1 MNKVYRTVWNKSL
14 GCWQVTSELTRS
26 HSRGGQS
33 STVTGHVKETKT
45 WFQTLRLSLLSLAL
59 LPISLWA
66 GVSDI
71 QLPTGGNVTVG
82 SAQVSQNNNTLNVH
96 QNSQNVGIQWDSFNI
111 GQNATVNFYQPNTSS
126 IAVNRV
132 LDSNAS
138 QIIGKLNANGQVF
151 LLNPN
156 GVIFSKTAQVNV
168 GGIVASTL
176 NVTDSDIISGKFK
189 LQNQGNAAS
198 IENYGS
204 VIANGGVVAFIA
216 PTVIN
221 EGQIQAHNGV
231 IHLTAADQ
239 VTLKLQD
246 GQLTEYKVE
255 IGTLQGLIDNRG
267 AILANNGAIYLTAKA
282 KDSLSQAVVNHSG
295 IIEANRLSQN
305 AKGEIVLLADMQ
317 QGTTNV
323 SGVLKSEGRNG
334 QAGGFIETSAAQVKI
349 ADSTHVS
356 TLSDGGKTGTWLI
369 DPTDFS
375 INAGSAV
382 QTGSGIGATT
392 LQNNLNSTSV
402 ILETQNAGS
411 EKGDIN
417 VNAAV
422 TWNKDT
428 TLTLKAH
435 NDINVNASITA
446 QNQDGKVALLYGQ
459 NGKESANYYIKNGA
473 QINLK
478 AGQNFSTQKG
488 TDVSKRIDYK
498 VVTDL
503 QALQNINSAL
513 AGNYVLG
520 TDIDATVTKDWGVGA
535 EKGFNPLGNE
545 FDYFTGRF
553 DGLGHTVSHLTIN
566 RPYSYDVGLFGH
578 IDGAVV
584 RNVGLVGGSVI
595 GDSFVGGL
603 VGQSTHQSLVENVFN
618 TGSVQGYG
626 TIGGL
631 VGGNFDGST
640 IKNAY
645 ATGNVTGAQNSTYIG
660 GLVGGNDGAVIENVY
675 ASGNVNG
682 TDIVGGLVGDNNHGG
697 TINNAYATGTVTGEQ
712 NVGGLVGNNYY
723 DAEVKNA
730 YATGAVTGNDRVG
743 GLVGEN
749 LAANIENTYALGK
762 VTGVTAIGGLLGK
775 NVQGVVTNS
784 YWDKNK
790 TGLDSSSGSANTSGL
805 TSDEMFNANK
815 FVGFDFDK
823 IWANADNQTTPYFKD
838 HIGPNQVVN
847 KQDQL
852 GGYYSVIQN
861 LNQLQ
866 NINQNLA
873 GNYLL
878 GNDIDAKNSQF
889 WGDANG
895 IGFNPLGDS
904 SHAFTGKLDG
914 LGHQISDLYIYRE
927 TTDNVGLFGY
937 IQNAN
942 LKNFGVV
949 NSNIKG
955 QNHVGAVVGNSTQN
969 SQLYSIYSTG
979 SVVGTGDAVGG
990 LVGQQQ
996 DGSKIESAYST
1007 SQVTGQNHVGGLV
1020 GTNQN
1025 AIIKN
1030 TYATGAVSGLSNVA
1044 GLVGSNQNQAT
1055 IQNAYA
1061 TGRVTGN
1068 SLVGGLV
1075 GNNNN
1080 ATVSNGHWNKETT
1093 LQNDSAG
1100 SSASFGLTNAE
1111 MKDAS
1116 KFSFLDADSKLGGK
1130 QTAWRIYDGLSVPL
1144 LRSFLTTKDLSVTD
1158 KTTTYTGKEQHF
1170 ADVWGL
1176 DSSKY
1181 TANGQTSGTDAGL
1194 YKAIYYSD
1202 NQHGYDFIGNEGT
1215 LTINKAK
1222 VTVTGNSDST
1232 IYNGKTQSVNNP
1244 HYTVDGLVNGE
1255 AESLLGN
1262 IAITGASGK
1271 DAGTYTNKVT
1281 GENSSTKNYD
1291 IAYVDGK
1298 FVINKKKATVYALDE
1313 TREYN
1318 GFNQQINSFRA
1329 DGLVDGE
1336 TESVLAVN
1344 AVATRK
1350 DAGNYVHAVAYS
1362 NAAKGDKNY
1371 DLNFVNGTYTITKA
1385 TATIKGNSLAT
1396 TYNGQIQNVAGFTIS
1411 GLKGNDVNNQAN
1423 IFSSVNASGASDR
1436 NAGSYTN
1443 TVAGAASTTNYNIV
1457 YENGSLNIAKKQIT
1471 GVLTAQDKVYDGTTN
1486 AIVNG
1491 SLNASDVIA
1500 GDQVSVGTTGQF
1512 VDKNAGQNKVVTA
1525 SSSLVGLDA
1534 GNYELSTSGQVTA
1547 NISKKQITGS
1557 ITAQDKVYDGTTN
1570 AIVNGSLN
1578 GLITGDQVNLNAQ
1591 GQFADKNAGSNKNVN
1606 VSGNLSGTD
1615 AGNYDLAANTSTQA
1629 NISKKQIT
1637 GSITAQDKV
1646 YDGTTSA
1653 IVNGSLNGLITGDQ
1667 VNLNAQ
1673 GQFAD
1678 KNAGS
1683 NKNVNVSGNLSGT
1696 DAGNYSLQ
1704 VNSQTQANI
1713 SKKQITGSITAQDKV
1728 YDGTT
1733 SAIVNGSLNAS
1744 DVIAGDQV
1752 SVATTGQFV
1761 DKNAGQNKVVTAS
1774 SSLVGLDAGN
1784 YSLQVNSQSQANI
1797 SKKQITGVLTAQ
1809 DKVYDGTTGAIVNG
1823 SLNGLI
1829 TGDQVN
1835 LNAQGQFADKNAG
1848 SNKNVNVSGS
1858 LSGTDA
1864 GNYSLQANSQTQ
1876 ASISKKQI
1884 TGVLTA
1890 QDKVYDGTTNAIVN
1904 GSLNGLITGDQVN
1917 LNAQGQ
1923 FADKNAGSNKNVNVS
1938 GNLTGTDAGNYSLQA
1953 NSQTQANISKKQI
1966 TGSITAQDKV
1976 YDGTT
1981 SAIVNGSLNGLI
1993 TGDQVNLN
2001 AQGQF
2006 VDKNAGQNKVVT
2018 ASSSL
2023 VGLDASNYELTT
2035 NGQVKANISKKQI
2048 TASITAQDKVYDGTT
2063 SAIVNGSLNG
2073 LITGDQVNLN
2083 AQGQFA
2089 DKNAGSNKNVNVSG
2103 NLTGTDAGNYSL
2115 QANSQTQASISKKQI
2130 TGVLTAQDKVY
2141 DGTTSAIVNGS
2152 LNASDVIA
2160 GDQVSV
2166 GATGQFVDKNAGQNK
2181 VVTASSSLVGLDA
2194 GNYELTTNGQ
2204 VTANISKKQI
2214 TGSITA
2220 QDKVYD
2226 GTTSA
2231 IVNGS
2236 LNGLITGDQ
2245 VNLNAQGQFA
2255 DKNASA
2261 NKTVNV
2267 SGNLTGTDAANY
2279 DLAANSQ
2286 IQANI
2291 SKKQITGSITAQ
2303 DKVYDGTT
2311 NAIVN
2316 GSLNGLITGDQVNLN
2331 AQGQFADKN
2340 AGSNKNVNV
2349 SGNLSGTDA
2358 GNYDLAANTSTQAN
2372 ISKKQITGS
2381 ITAQDKVYDGTTS
2394 AIVNGSLNGL
2404 ITGDQV
2410 NLNAQG
2416 QFADKNAGSNKNV
2429 NVSGNLS
2436 GTDAGNYSLQANS
2449 QTQASISKK
2458 QITGVLTVQD
2468 KVYDGTTS
2476 AIVNGS
2482 LNASDVIAG
2491 DQVSV
2496 GTTGQF
2502 VDKNAGQNK
2511 VVTASSSLVGL
2522 DAGNYEL
2529 TTNGQVTANIS
2540 KKQITGVLTAQ
2551 DKVYDGT
2558 TNAIVNGSLN
2568 GLITGDEV
2576 NLNAQGQFADK
2587 NAGSNKN
2594 VNVSGSLSGT
2604 DAGNYSLQAN
2614 SQTQASISKKQITG
2628 VLTAQDKVYD
2638 GTTNAIVSGSLNG
2651 LITGDQVNLNA
2662 QGQFADKNAG
2672 SNKNVNVSG
2681 NLSGTDAGNY
2691 SLQANSQTQASISKK
2706 QITGVLTV
2714 QDKVYDGTTS
2724 AIVNGSLNASDVIAG
2739 DQVSVGTTGQFVD
2752 KNAGQNKVVTASSSL
2767 VGLDAGNYE
2776 LTTNGQVTANISKK
2790 QITGVLTAQDKVYD
2804 GTTNAIVNGSL
2815 NGLITGDEVNLNA
2828 QGQFADKNAGSNK
2841 NVNVSGS
2848 LSGTDAGNY
2857 DLAANTSAQANIS
2870 KKQITGSITAQDKVY
2885 DGTTS
2890 AIVNGSLNGLITG
2903 DQVNLNAQGQFADKN
2918 AGSNKTVNVSGNLS
2932 GTDAANYSL
2941 QANSQTQANI
2951 SKKQITGSITA
2962 QDKVYDGT
2970 TSAIV
2975 NGSLNGLIT
2984 GDQVNLNAQGQFADK
2999 NAGSNKNVN
3008 VSGNLSGT
3016 DAGNYDLAANTSTQA
3031 NISKKQITG
3040 SITAQDKVYD
3050 GTTSAIVN
3058 GSLNGL
3064 ITGDQVNLN
3073 AQGQFADKNAG
3084 SNKNVNVSGNLSGT
3098 DAVNYSLQANS
3109 QTQASISK
3117 KQITGVLTAQ
3127 DKVYD
3132 GTTSAIVN
3140 GSLNGLITGDQVN
3153 LNAQGQFADKNAGS
3167 NKNVNVSG

>member
-1 MNKVYRTVWNKSL
+1 MNKVYKTVWNKSL

-66 GVSDI
+66 GVSDV
-71 QLPTGGNVTVG
+71 QLPTGGSVTVG

-96 QNSQNVGIQWDSFNI
+96 QNSQNVGIQWDTFNI

-138 QIIGKLNANGQVF
+138 QIMGKLNANGQVF

-176 NVTDSDIISGKFK
+176 NVTDSDIISGNFTLK
-189 LQNQGNAAS
+189 NQSNAAS
-198 IENYGS
+198 VENYGS

-282 KDSLSQAVVNHSG
+282 KDSLSKAVVNHSG

-323 SGVLKSEGRNG
+323 SGILKSEGRNG

-349 ADSTHVS
+349 ADGTQVS

-375 INAGSAV
+375 INAGSVA

-446 QNQDGKVALLYGQ
+446 QNQDGKVVLLYGQ
-459 NGKESANYYIKNGA
+459 NDTESANYYIKNGA
-473 QINLK
+473 KINLK

-488 TDVSKRIDYK
+488 TDVSKRIDYN

-503 QALQNINSAL
+503 QALQNINNAL

-520 TDIDATVTKDWGVGA
+520 TDIDATVTKDWGVGD

-603 VGQSTHQSLVENVFN
+603 VGQSGHQSLVENVFN

-626 TIGGL
+626 TVGGL
-631 VGGNFDGST
+631 VGGNFDGSS

-697 TINNAYATGTVTGEQ
+697 TINNAYATGAVTGEQ

-723 DAEVKNA
+723 DAEIKNA
-730 YATGAVTGNDRVG
+730 YATGAVTGTDRVG

-749 LAANIENTYALGK
+749 LAAKIENTYALGK
-762 VTGVTAIGGLLGK
+762 VTGVTAVGGLLGK
-775 NVQGVVTNS
+775 NVQGVVSNS

-815 FVGFDFDK
+815 FIGFDFDK

-889 WGDANG
+889 WGDATG

-955 QNHVGAVVGNSTQN
+955 QNHVGAVVGSSTQN

-1025 AIIKN
+1025 AIIKD

-1055 IQNAYA
+1055 VQNAYA

-1068 SLVGGLV
+1068 SLIGGLV
-1075 GNNNN
+1075 GNNSN
-1080 ATVSNGHWNKETT
+1080 ASVSNGHWNKETT

-1100 SSASFGLTNAE
+1100 SSASSGLTNAE

-1116 KFSFLDADSKLGGK
+1116 KFTFLDADSKLGGK

-1222 VTVTGNSDST
+1222 VTITGNSDT
-1232 IYNGKTQSVNNP
+1232 TTYNGKTQSINNP

-1255 AESLLGN
+1255 TESLLGN

-1271 DAGTYTNKVT
+1271 DAGNYTNKVT

-1291 IAYVDGK
+1291 ITYVDGK

-1371 DLNFVNGTYTITKA
+1371 DLTFVNGTYTITKA

-1396 TYNGQIQNVAGFTIS
+1396 TYNGQVQNVAGFTIA
-1411 GLKGNDVNNQAN
+1411 GLKGNDANNQAN
-1423 IFSSVNASGASDR
+1423 IFSSVTASGASDR

-1471 GVLTAQDKVYDGTTN
+1471 GVL
-1486 AIVNG
+1486 
-1491 SLNASDVIA
+1491 
-1500 GDQVSVGTTGQF
+1500 
-1512 VDKNAGQNKVVTA
+1512 
-1525 SSSLVGLDA
+1525 
-1534 GNYELSTSGQVTA
+1534 
-1547 NISKKQITGS
+1547 
-1557 ITAQDKVYDGTTN
+1557 
-1570 AIVNGSLN
+1570 
-1578 GLITGDQVNLNAQ
+1578 
-1591 GQFADKNAGSNKNVN
+1591 
-1606 VSGNLSGTD
+1606 
-1615 AGNYDLAANTSTQA
+1615 
-1629 NISKKQIT
+1629 
-1637 GSITAQDKV
+1637 
-1646 YDGTTSA
+1646 
-1653 IVNGSLNGLITGDQ
+1653 
-1667 VNLNAQ
+1667 
-1673 GQFAD
+1673 
-1678 KNAGS
+1678 
-1683 NKNVNVSGNLSGT
+1683 
-1696 DAGNYSLQ
+1696 
-1704 VNSQTQANI
+1704 
-1713 SKKQITGSITAQDKV
+1713 
-1728 YDGTT
+1728 
-1733 SAIVNGSLNAS
+1733 
-1744 DVIAGDQV
+1744 
-1752 SVATTGQFV
+1752 
-1761 DKNAGQNKVVTAS
+1761 
-1774 SSLVGLDAGN
+1774 
-1784 YSLQVNSQSQANI
+1784 
-1797 SKKQITGVLTAQ
+1797 
-1809 DKVYDGTTGAIVNG
+1809 
-1823 SLNGLI
+1823 
-1829 TGDQVN
+1829 
-1835 LNAQGQFADKNAG
+1835 
-1848 SNKNVNVSGS
+1848 
-1858 LSGTDA
+1858 
-1864 GNYSLQANSQTQ
+1864 
-1876 ASISKKQI
+1876 
-1884 TGVLTA
+1884 
-1890 QDKVYDGTTNAIVN
+1890 
-1904 GSLNGLITGDQVN
+1904 
-1917 LNAQGQ
+1917 
-1923 FADKNAGSNKNVNVS
+1923 
-1938 GNLTGTDAGNYSLQA
+1938 
-1953 NSQTQANISKKQI
+1953 
-1966 TGSITAQDKV
+1966 
-1976 YDGTT
+1976 
-1981 SAIVNGSLNGLI
+1981 
-1993 TGDQVNLN
+1993 
-2001 AQGQF
+2001 
-2006 VDKNAGQNKVVT
+2006 
-2018 ASSSL
+2018 
-2023 VGLDASNYELTT
+2023 
-2035 NGQVKANISKKQI
+2035 
-2048 TASITAQDKVYDGTT
+2048 TAQDKVYDGTT

-2103 NLTGTDAGNYSL
+2103 NLTGTDAGNYELS
-2115 QANSQTQASISKKQI
+2115 
-2130 TGVLTAQDKVY
+2130 
-2141 DGTTSAIVNGS
+2141 TS
-2152 LNASDVIA
+2152 
-2160 GDQVSV
+2160 
-2166 GATGQFVDKNAGQNK
+2166 
-2181 VVTASSSLVGLDA
+2181 
-2194 GNYELTTNGQ
+2194 GQ
-2204 VTANISKKQI
+2204 VT
-2214 TGSITA
+2214 
-2220 QDKVYD
+2220 
-2226 GTTSA
+2226 
-2231 IVNGS
+2231 
-2236 LNGLITGDQ
+2236 
-2245 VNLNAQGQFA
+2245 
-2255 DKNASA
+2255 
-2261 NKTVNV
+2261 
-2267 SGNLTGTDAANY
+2267 
-2279 DLAANSQ
+2279 
-2286 IQANI
+2286 ANI

-2316 GSLNGLITGDQVNLN
+2316 GSLN
-2331 AQGQFADKN
+2331 
-2340 AGSNKNVNV
+2340 
-2349 SGNLSGTDA
+2349 
-2358 GNYDLAANTSTQAN
+2358 
-2372 ISKKQITGS
+2372 
-2381 ITAQDKVYDGTTS
+2381 
-2394 AIVNGSLNGL
+2394 
-2404 ITGDQV
+2404 
-2410 NLNAQG
+2410 
-2416 QFADKNAGSNKNV
+2416 
-2429 NVSGNLS
+2429 
-2436 GTDAGNYSLQANS
+2436 
-2449 QTQASISKK
+2449 
-2458 QITGVLTVQD
+2458 
-2468 KVYDGTTS
+2468 
-2476 AIVNGS
+2476 
-2482 LNASDVIAG
+2482 
-2491 DQVSV
+2491 
-2496 GTTGQF
+2496 
-2502 VDKNAGQNK
+2502 
-2511 VVTASSSLVGL
+2511 
-2522 DAGNYEL
+2522 
-2529 TTNGQVTANIS
+2529 
-2540 KKQITGVLTAQ
+2540 
-2551 DKVYDGT
+2551 
-2558 TNAIVNGSLN
+2558 
-2568 GLITGDEV
+2568 
-2576 NLNAQGQFADK
+2576 
-2587 NAGSNKN
+2587 
-2594 VNVSGSLSGT
+2594 
-2604 DAGNYSLQAN
+2604 
-2614 SQTQASISKKQITG
+2614 
-2628 VLTAQDKVYD
+2628 
-2638 GTTNAIVSGSLNG
+2638 
-2651 LITGDQVNLNA
+2651 
-2662 QGQFADKNAG
+2662 
-2672 SNKNVNVSG
+2672 
-2681 NLSGTDAGNY
+2681 
-2691 SLQANSQTQASISKK
+2691 
-2706 QITGVLTV
+2706 
-2714 QDKVYDGTTS
+2714 
-2724 AIVNGSLNASDVIAG
+2724 
-2739 DQVSVGTTGQFVD
+2739 
-2752 KNAGQNKVVTASSSL
+2752 
-2767 VGLDAGNYE
+2767 
-2776 LTTNGQVTANISKK
+2776 
-2790 QITGVLTAQDKVYD
+2790 
-2804 GTTNAIVNGSL
+2804 
-2815 NGLITGDEVNLNA
+2815 
-2828 QGQFADKNAGSNK
+2828 
-2841 NVNVSGS
+2841 
-2848 LSGTDAGNY
+2848 
-2857 DLAANTSAQANIS
+2857 
-2870 KKQITGSITAQDKVY
+2870 
-2885 DGTTS
+2885 
-2890 AIVNGSLNGLITG
+2890 
-2903 DQVNLNAQGQFADKN
+2903 
-2918 AGSNKTVNVSGNLS
+2918 
-2932 GTDAANYSL
+2932 
-2941 QANSQTQANI
+2941 
-2951 SKKQITGSITA
+2951 
-2962 QDKVYDGT
+2962 
-2970 TSAIV
+2970 
-2975 NGSLNGLIT
+2975 
-2984 GDQVNLNAQGQFADK
+2984 
-2999 NAGSNKNVN
+2999 
-3008 VSGNLSGT
+3008 
-3016 DAGNYDLAANTSTQA
+3016 
-3031 NISKKQITG
+3031 
-3040 SITAQDKVYD
+3040 
-3050 GTTSAIVN
+3050 
-3058 GSLNGL
+3058 
-3064 ITGDQVNLN
+3064 
-3073 AQGQFADKNAG
+3073 
-3084 SNKNVNVSGNLSGT
+3084 
-3098 DAVNYSLQANS
+3098 
-3109 QTQASISK
+3109 
-3117 KQITGVLTAQ
+3117 
-3127 DKVYD
+3127 
-3132 GTTSAIVN
+3132 
-3140 GSLNGLITGDQVN
+3140 
-3153 LNAQGQFADKNAGS
+3153 
-3167 NKNVNVSG
+3167 

>member
-1 MNKVYRTVWNKSL
+1 MNKVYKTVWNKSL

-66 GVSDI
+66 GVSDV
-71 QLPTGGNVTVG
+71 QLPTGGSVTVG

-96 QNSQNVGIQWDSFNI
+96 QNSQNVGIQWDTFNI

-138 QIIGKLNANGQVF
+138 QIMGKLNANGQVF

-176 NVTDSDIISGKFK
+176 NVTDSDIISGNFTLK
-189 LQNQGNAAS
+189 NQSNAAS
-198 IENYGS
+198 VENYGS

-282 KDSLSQAVVNHSG
+282 KDSLSKAVVNHSG

-323 SGVLKSEGRNG
+323 SGILKSEGRNG

-349 ADSTHVS
+349 ADGTQVS

-375 INAGSAV
+375 INAGSAA

-446 QNQDGKVALLYGQ
+446 QNQDGKVVLLYGQ
-459 NGKESANYYIKNGA
+459 NDTESANYYIKNGA
-473 QINLK
+473 KINLK

-488 TDVSKRIDYK
+488 TDVSKRIDYN

-503 QALQNINSAL
+503 QALQNINNAL

-520 TDIDATVTKDWGVGA
+520 TDIDATVTKDWGVGD

-603 VGQSTHQSLVENVFN
+603 VGQSGHQSLVENVFN

-626 TIGGL
+626 TVGGL
-631 VGGNFDGST
+631 VGGNFDGSS

-697 TINNAYATGTVTGEQ
+697 TINNAYATGAVTGEQ

-723 DAEVKNA
+723 DAEIKNA
-730 YATGAVTGNDRVG
+730 YATGAVTGTDRVG

-749 LAANIENTYALGK
+749 LAAKIENTYALGK

-775 NVQGVVTNS
+775 NVQGVVSNS

-815 FVGFDFDK
+815 FIGFDFDK

-955 QNHVGAVVGNSTQN
+955 QNHVGAVVGSSTQN

-1025 AIIKN
+1025 AIIKD

-1055 IQNAYA
+1055 VQNAYA

-1068 SLVGGLV
+1068 SLIGGLV
-1075 GNNNN
+1075 GNNSN
-1080 ATVSNGHWNKETT
+1080 ASVSNGHWNKETT

-1100 SSASFGLTNAE
+1100 SSASSGLTNAE

-1116 KFSFLDADSKLGGK
+1116 KFTFLDADSKLGGK

-1222 VTVTGNSDST
+1222 VTITGNSDT
-1232 IYNGKTQSVNNP
+1232 TTYNGKTQSINNP

-1255 AESLLGN
+1255 TESLLGN

-1271 DAGTYTNKVT
+1271 DAGNYTNKVT

-1291 IAYVDGK
+1291 ITYVDGK

-1371 DLNFVNGTYTITKA
+1371 DLTFVNGTYTITKA

-1396 TYNGQIQNVAGFTIS
+1396 TYNGQVQNVAGFTIA

-1423 IFSSVNASGASDR
+1423 IFSGVTASGASDR

-1457 YENGSLNIAKKQIT
+1457 YENGSLNIAKKQ
-1471 GVLTAQDKVYDGTTN
+1471 
-1486 AIVNG
+1486 
-1491 SLNASDVIA
+1491 
-1500 GDQVSVGTTGQF
+1500 
-1512 VDKNAGQNKVVTA
+1512 
-1525 SSSLVGLDA
+1525 
-1534 GNYELSTSGQVTA
+1534 
-1547 NISKKQITGS
+1547 
-1557 ITAQDKVYDGTTN
+1557 
-1570 AIVNGSLN
+1570 
-1578 GLITGDQVNLNAQ
+1578 
-1591 GQFADKNAGSNKNVN
+1591 
-1606 VSGNLSGTD
+1606 
-1615 AGNYDLAANTSTQA
+1615 
-1629 NISKKQIT
+1629 
-1637 GSITAQDKV
+1637 
-1646 YDGTTSA
+1646 
-1653 IVNGSLNGLITGDQ
+1653 
-1667 VNLNAQ
+1667 
-1673 GQFAD
+1673 
-1678 KNAGS
+1678 
-1683 NKNVNVSGNLSGT
+1683 
-1696 DAGNYSLQ
+1696 
-1704 VNSQTQANI
+1704 
-1713 SKKQITGSITAQDKV
+1713 
-1728 YDGTT
+1728 
-1733 SAIVNGSLNAS
+1733 
-1744 DVIAGDQV
+1744 
-1752 SVATTGQFV
+1752 
-1761 DKNAGQNKVVTAS
+1761 
-1774 SSLVGLDAGN
+1774 
-1784 YSLQVNSQSQANI
+1784 
-1797 SKKQITGVLTAQ
+1797 
-1809 DKVYDGTTGAIVNG
+1809 
-1823 SLNGLI
+1823 
-1829 TGDQVN
+1829 
-1835 LNAQGQFADKNAG
+1835 
-1848 SNKNVNVSGS
+1848 
-1858 LSGTDA
+1858 
-1864 GNYSLQANSQTQ
+1864 
-1876 ASISKKQI
+1876 
-1884 TGVLTA
+1884 
-1890 QDKVYDGTTNAIVN
+1890 
-1904 GSLNGLITGDQVN
+1904 
-1917 LNAQGQ
+1917 
-1923 FADKNAGSNKNVNVS
+1923 
-1938 GNLTGTDAGNYSLQA
+1938 
-1953 NSQTQANISKKQI
+1953 
-1966 TGSITAQDKV
+1966 
-1976 YDGTT
+1976 
-1981 SAIVNGSLNGLI
+1981 
-1993 TGDQVNLN
+1993 
-2001 AQGQF
+2001 
-2006 VDKNAGQNKVVT
+2006 
-2018 ASSSL
+2018 
-2023 VGLDASNYELTT
+2023 
-2035 NGQVKANISKKQI
+2035 
-2048 TASITAQDKVYDGTT
+2048 
-2063 SAIVNGSLNG
+2063 
-2073 LITGDQVNLN
+2073 
-2083 AQGQFA
+2083 
-2089 DKNAGSNKNVNVSG
+2089 
-2103 NLTGTDAGNYSL
+2103 
-2115 QANSQTQASISKKQI
+2115 
-2130 TGVLTAQDKVY
+2130 
-2141 DGTTSAIVNGS
+2141 
-2152 LNASDVIA
+2152 
-2160 GDQVSV
+2160 
-2166 GATGQFVDKNAGQNK
+2166 
-2181 VVTASSSLVGLDA
+2181 
-2194 GNYELTTNGQ
+2194 
-2204 VTANISKKQI
+2204 
-2214 TGSITA
+2214 
-2220 QDKVYD
+2220 
-2226 GTTSA
+2226 
-2231 IVNGS
+2231 
-2236 LNGLITGDQ
+2236 
-2245 VNLNAQGQFA
+2245 
-2255 DKNASA
+2255 
-2261 NKTVNV
+2261 
-2267 SGNLTGTDAANY
+2267 
-2279 DLAANSQ
+2279 
-2286 IQANI
+2286 
-2291 SKKQITGSITAQ
+2291 
-2303 DKVYDGTT
+2303 
-2311 NAIVN
+2311 
-2316 GSLNGLITGDQVNLN
+2316 
-2331 AQGQFADKN
+2331 
-2340 AGSNKNVNV
+2340 
-2349 SGNLSGTDA
+2349 
-2358 GNYDLAANTSTQAN
+2358 
-2372 ISKKQITGS
+2372 
-2381 ITAQDKVYDGTTS
+2381 
-2394 AIVNGSLNGL
+2394 
-2404 ITGDQV
+2404 
-2410 NLNAQG
+2410 
-2416 QFADKNAGSNKNV
+2416 
-2429 NVSGNLS
+2429 
-2436 GTDAGNYSLQANS
+2436 
-2449 QTQASISKK
+2449 
-2458 QITGVLTVQD
+2458 
-2468 KVYDGTTS
+2468 
-2476 AIVNGS
+2476 
-2482 LNASDVIAG
+2482 
-2491 DQVSV
+2491 
-2496 GTTGQF
+2496 
-2502 VDKNAGQNK
+2502 
-2511 VVTASSSLVGL
+2511 
-2522 DAGNYEL
+2522 
-2529 TTNGQVTANIS
+2529 
-2540 KKQITGVLTAQ
+2540 
-2551 DKVYDGT
+2551 
-2558 TNAIVNGSLN
+2558 
-2568 GLITGDEV
+2568 
-2576 NLNAQGQFADK
+2576 
-2587 NAGSNKN
+2587 
-2594 VNVSGSLSGT
+2594 
-2604 DAGNYSLQAN
+2604 
-2614 SQTQASISKKQITG
+2614 
-2628 VLTAQDKVYD
+2628 
-2638 GTTNAIVSGSLNG
+2638 
-2651 LITGDQVNLNA
+2651 
-2662 QGQFADKNAG
+2662 
-2672 SNKNVNVSG
+2672 
-2681 NLSGTDAGNY
+2681 
-2691 SLQANSQTQASISKK
+2691 
-2706 QITGVLTV
+2706 
-2714 QDKVYDGTTS
+2714 
-2724 AIVNGSLNASDVIAG
+2724 
-2739 DQVSVGTTGQFVD
+2739 
-2752 KNAGQNKVVTASSSL
+2752 
-2767 VGLDAGNYE
+2767 
-2776 LTTNGQVTANISKK
+2776 
-2790 QITGVLTAQDKVYD
+2790 
-2804 GTTNAIVNGSL
+2804 
-2815 NGLITGDEVNLNA
+2815 
-2828 QGQFADKNAGSNK
+2828 
-2841 NVNVSGS
+2841 
-2848 LSGTDAGNY
+2848 
-2857 DLAANTSAQANIS
+2857 
-2870 KKQITGSITAQDKVY
+2870 
-2885 DGTTS
+2885 
-2890 AIVNGSLNGLITG
+2890 
-2903 DQVNLNAQGQFADKN
+2903 
-2918 AGSNKTVNVSGNLS
+2918 
-2932 GTDAANYSL
+2932 
-2941 QANSQTQANI
+2941 
-2951 SKKQITGSITA
+2951 
-2962 QDKVYDGT
+2962 
-2970 TSAIV
+2970 
-2975 NGSLNGLIT
+2975 
-2984 GDQVNLNAQGQFADK
+2984 
-2999 NAGSNKNVN
+2999 
-3008 VSGNLSGT
+3008 
-3016 DAGNYDLAANTSTQA
+3016 
-3031 NISKKQITG
+3031 
-3040 SITAQDKVYD
+3040 
-3050 GTTSAIVN
+3050 
-3058 GSLNGL
+3058 
-3064 ITGDQVNLN
+3064 
-3073 AQGQFADKNAG
+3073 
-3084 SNKNVNVSGNLSGT
+3084 
-3098 DAVNYSLQANS
+3098 
-3109 QTQASISK
+3109 
-3117 KQITGVLTAQ
+3117 
-3127 DKVYD
+3127 
-3132 GTTSAIVN
+3132 
-3140 GSLNGLITGDQVN
+3140 
-3153 LNAQGQFADKNAGS
+3153 
-3167 NKNVNVSG
+3167 

>member
-45 WFQTLRLSLLSLAL
+45 WFRTLRLSLLSLAL

-66 GVSDI
+66 GVSDV

-82 SAQVSQNNNTLNVH
+82 SAQVTQNNNTLNVH

-138 QIIGKLNANGQVF
+138 QIMGKLNANGQVF

-204 VIANGGVVAFIA
+204 VIANGGVIAFIA

-239 VTLKLQD
+239 ITLKLQD

-282 KDSLSQAVVNHSG
+282 KDSLSKAVVNHSG

-317 QGTTNV
+317 QGTTNI
-323 SGVLKSEGRNG
+323 SGVLKSEGHNG

-375 INAGSAV
+375 INAGSAA

-435 NDINVNASITA
+435 HDINVNASITA
-446 QNQDGKVALLYGQ
+446 QNQDGKVVLLYGQ

-488 TDVSKRIDYK
+488 TDVSKRIDFK

-545 FDYFTGRF
+545 FEYFTGRF

-584 RNVGLVGGSVI
+584 HNVGLVGGSVI

-626 TIGGL
+626 TVGGL

-712 NVGGLVGNNYY
+712 NVGGLVGNNSY

-749 LAANIENTYALGK
+749 LAAKIENTYALGK
-762 VTGVTAIGGLLGK
+762 VTGVTAVGGLLGK

-889 WGDANG
+889 WGDGNG

-904 SHAFTGKLDG
+904 SHAFIGKLDG

-1025 AIIKN
+1025 AIIKD

-1044 GLVGSNQNQAT
+1044 GLVGSNRNQAM

-1116 KFSFLDADSKLGGK
+1116 KFTFLDADSKLGGK

-1194 YKAIYYSD
+1194 YKAVYYSD

-1244 HYTVDGLVNGE
+1244 HYRVDGLVNGE

-1350 DAGNYVHAVAYS
+1350 DAGNYVHAVGYT

-1371 DLNFVNGTYTITKA
+1371 DLTFVNGTYIITKA

-1396 TYNGQIQNVAGFTIS
+1396 TYNGQVQNVAGFTIA
-1411 GLKGNDVNNQAN
+1411 GLKGNDANNQAN
-1423 IFSSVNASGASDR
+1423 IFSGVTASGASDR

-1471 GVLTAQDKVYDGTTN
+1471 GVLTAQDKVYDGTTSAIVN
-1486 AIVNG
+1486 GSLNGLITGDQVNLNAQGQFADKNAASNKTVNLSSNLSGTDAANYSLQANSQTQASISKKQITGVLTAQDKVYDGTTSAIVNGSLNGLITGDQVNLNAQGQFADKNAGLNKNVNVLGNLSGTDAANYSLQANSQTQASISKKQITGVLTAQDKVYDGTTSAIVNGSLNGLITGDQVNLNAQGQFADKNAGSNKNVNVSGNLSGTDAANYSLQANSQTQASISKKQITGSITAQDKVYDGTTSAIVNGSLNGLITGDQVNLNAQGQFADKNAASNKNVNVSGNLSGTDAANYSLQANSQTQANISKKQITGVLTAQDKVYDGTTSAIVNG
-1491 SLNASDVIA
+1491 SLNASDVIT

-1512 VDKNAGQNKVVTA
+1512 VDKNAGQNKAVTA

-1547 NISKKQITGS
+1547 NISKKQITGVL
-1557 ITAQDKVYDGTTN
+1557 TAQDKVYDGTTSAIVN
-1570 AIVNGSLN
+1570 GSLNAGGVISGDQVSVGTTGQFVDKNAGQNKAVTASSSLVGLDAGNYELSTSGQVTANISKKQITGVLTAQDKVYDGTTSAIVNGSLN

-1591 GQFADKNAGSNKNVN
+1591 GQFADKNAGSNKNVNVSGNLTGTDAGNYDLAANTSTQANISKKQITGSITAQDKVYDGTTSAIVNGSLNGLITGDQVNLNAQGQFADKNAASNKNVN

-1683 NKNVNVSGNLSGT
+1683 NKNVNVSGNL
-1696 DAGNYSLQ
+1696 
-1704 VNSQTQANI
+1704 
-1713 SKKQITGSITAQDKV
+1713 
-1728 YDGTT
+1728 
-1733 SAIVNGSLNAS
+1733 
-1744 DVIAGDQV
+1744 
-1752 SVATTGQFV
+1752 
-1761 DKNAGQNKVVTAS
+1761 
-1774 SSLVGLDAGN
+1774 
-1784 YSLQVNSQSQANI
+1784 
-1797 SKKQITGVLTAQ
+1797 
-1809 DKVYDGTTGAIVNG
+1809 
-1823 SLNGLI
+1823 
-1829 TGDQVN
+1829 
-1835 LNAQGQFADKNAG
+1835 
-1848 SNKNVNVSGS
+1848 
-1858 LSGTDA
+1858 
-1864 GNYSLQANSQTQ
+1864 
-1876 ASISKKQI
+1876 
-1884 TGVLTA
+1884 
-1890 QDKVYDGTTNAIVN
+1890 
-1904 GSLNGLITGDQVN
+1904 
-1917 LNAQGQ
+1917 
-1923 FADKNAGSNKNVNVS
+1923 
-1938 GNLTGTDAGNYSLQA
+1938 TGTDAGNY
-1953 NSQTQANISKKQI
+1953 
-1966 TGSITAQDKV
+1966 
-1976 YDGTT
+1976 
-1981 SAIVNGSLNGLI
+1981 
-1993 TGDQVNLN
+1993 
-2001 AQGQF
+2001 
-2006 VDKNAGQNKVVT
+2006 
-2018 ASSSL
+2018 
-2023 VGLDASNYELTT
+2023 E
-2035 NGQVKANISKKQI
+2035 
-2048 TASITAQDKVYDGTT
+2048 
-2063 SAIVNGSLNG
+2063 
-2073 LITGDQVNLN
+2073 
-2083 AQGQFA
+2083 
-2089 DKNAGSNKNVNVSG
+2089 
-2103 NLTGTDAGNYSL
+2103 
-2115 QANSQTQASISKKQI
+2115 
-2130 TGVLTAQDKVY
+2130 
-2141 DGTTSAIVNGS
+2141 
-2152 LNASDVIA
+2152 
-2160 GDQVSV
+2160 
-2166 GATGQFVDKNAGQNK
+2166 
-2181 VVTASSSLVGLDA
+2181 
-2194 GNYELTTNGQ
+2194 
-2204 VTANISKKQI
+2204 
-2214 TGSITA
+2214 
-2220 QDKVYD
+2220 
-2226 GTTSA
+2226 
-2231 IVNGS
+2231 
-2236 LNGLITGDQ
+2236 
-2245 VNLNAQGQFA
+2245 
-2255 DKNASA
+2255 
-2261 NKTVNV
+2261 
-2267 SGNLTGTDAANY
+2267 
-2279 DLAANSQ
+2279 
-2286 IQANI
+2286 
-2291 SKKQITGSITAQ
+2291 
-2303 DKVYDGTT
+2303 
-2311 NAIVN
+2311 
-2316 GSLNGLITGDQVNLN
+2316 
-2331 AQGQFADKN
+2331 
-2340 AGSNKNVNV
+2340 
-2349 SGNLSGTDA
+2349 
-2358 GNYDLAANTSTQAN
+2358 LAANTSTQAN

-2449 QTQASISKK
+2449 QTQANIAKAKAQVIGNSLTTTYNG
-2458 QITGVLTVQD
+2458 QQQHVTGFTAQGLVNGESTEVLTNVTAT
-2468 KVYDGTTS
+2468 GASATS
-2476 AIVNGS
+2476 TGNYQ
-2482 LNASDVIAG
+2482 N
-2491 DQVSV
+2491 QVS
-2496 GTTGQF
+2496 GH
-2502 VDKNAGQNK
+2502 
-2511 VVTASSSLVGL
+2511 
-2522 DAGNYEL
+2522 
-2529 TTNGQVTANIS
+2529 
-2540 KKQITGVLTAQ
+2540 
-2551 DKVYDGT
+2551 
-2558 TNAIVNGSLN
+2558 
-2568 GLITGDEV
+2568 
-2576 NLNAQGQFADK
+2576 
-2587 NAGSNKN
+2587 
-2594 VNVSGSLSGT
+2594 
-2604 DAGNYSLQAN
+2604 
-2614 SQTQASISKKQITG
+2614 
-2628 VLTAQDKVYD
+2628 
-2638 GTTNAIVSGSLNG
+2638 
-2651 LITGDQVNLNA
+2651 DQ
-2662 QGQFADKNAG
+2662 
-2672 SNKNVNVSG
+2672 
-2681 NLSGTDAGNY
+2681 
-2691 SLQANSQTQASISKK
+2691 
-2706 QITGVLTV
+2706 
-2714 QDKVYDGTTS
+2714 
-2724 AIVNGSLNASDVIAG
+2724 
-2739 DQVSVGTTGQFVD
+2739 
-2752 KNAGQNKVVTASSSL
+2752 
-2767 VGLDAGNYE
+2767 
-2776 LTTNGQVTANISKK
+2776 
-2790 QITGVLTAQDKVYD
+2790 
-2804 GTTNAIVNGSL
+2804 
-2815 NGLITGDEVNLNA
+2815 
-2828 QGQFADKNAGSNK
+2828 
-2841 NVNVSGS
+2841 
-2848 LSGTDAGNY
+2848 NY
-2857 DLAANTSAQANIS
+2857 DLTFTAGMLKIEAPLVDPKPPIVPEKPSQPDLSIWQDLLGNPYQRAIHFAPQAN
-2870 KKQITGSITAQDKVY
+2870 KTKQSDSIEIEIIGDGINMDGIHTLTG
-2885 DGTTS
+2885 
-2890 AIVNGSLNGLITG
+2890 N
-2903 DQVNLNAQGQFADKN
+2903 F
-2918 AGSNKTVNVSGNLS
+2918 
-2932 GTDAANYSL
+2932 
-2941 QANSQTQANI
+2941 
-2951 SKKQITGSITA
+2951 
-2962 QDKVYDGT
+2962 
-2970 TSAIV
+2970 
-2975 NGSLNGLIT
+2975 
-2984 GDQVNLNAQGQFADK
+2984 
-2999 NAGSNKNVN
+2999 
-3008 VSGNLSGT
+3008 
-3016 DAGNYDLAANTSTQA
+3016 
-3031 NISKKQITG
+3031 
-3040 SITAQDKVYD
+3040 
-3050 GTTSAIVN
+3050 
-3058 GSLNGL
+3058 
-3064 ITGDQVNLN
+3064 
-3073 AQGQFADKNAG
+3073 
-3084 SNKNVNVSGNLSGT
+3084 
-3098 DAVNYSLQANS
+3098 
-3109 QTQASISK
+3109 
-3117 KQITGVLTAQ
+3117 
-3127 DKVYD
+3127 
-3132 GTTSAIVN
+3132 
-3140 GSLNGLITGDQVN
+3140 
-3153 LNAQGQFADKNAGS
+3153 
-3167 NKNVNVSG
+3167 

>member
-33 STVTGHVKETKT
+33 SMVTGHVKETKT
-45 WFQTLRLSLLSLAL
+45 WFRTLRLSLLSLAL
-59 LPISLWA
+59 LPISIWA
-66 GVSDI
+66 GVSDV
-71 QLPTGGNVTVG
+71 QLPTGGSVTVG

-138 QIIGKLNANGQVF
+138 QIMGKLNANGQVF

-239 VTLKLQD
+239 ITLKLQD

-282 KDSLSQAVVNHSG
+282 KDSLSKAVVNHSG

-334 QAGGFIETSAAQVKI
+334 QAGGSIETSAAQVKI

-356 TLSDGGKTGTWLI
+356 TLSDSGKTGTWLI

-375 INAGSAV
+375 INAGSAA

-446 QNQDGKVALLYGQ
+446 QNQDGKVVLLYGQ

-473 QINLK
+473 KINLK

-520 TDIDATVTKDWGVGA
+520 TDIDATVTKDWGVGD

-618 TGSVQGYG
+618 TGTVQGYG
-626 TIGGL
+626 TVGGL

-645 ATGNVTGAQNSTYIG
+645 AKGNVTGAQNSTYIG

-749 LAANIENTYALGK
+749 LAAKIENTYALGK
-762 VTGVTAIGGLLGK
+762 VTGATAVGGLLGK

-790 TGLDSSSGSANTSGL
+790 TGLDTSSGSANTSGL

-942 LKNFGVV
+942 LKSFGVV

-1025 AIIKN
+1025 AIIKD

-1068 SLVGGLV
+1068 SLIGGLV

-1100 SSASFGLTNAE
+1100 SSTSFGLTNAE

-1116 KFSFLDADSKLGGK
+1116 KFTFLNADSKLGGK

-1232 IYNGKTQSVNNP
+1232 IYNGKTQSINNP
-1244 HYTVDGLVNGE
+1244 HYMVDGLVNGE

-1271 DAGTYTNKVT
+1271 DAGTYSNKVT

-1371 DLNFVNGTYTITKA
+1371 DLTFVNGTYTITKA

-1396 TYNGQIQNVAGFTIS
+1396 IYNGQVQNVAGFTIS
-1411 GLKGNDVNNQAN
+1411 GLKGNDANNQAN
-1423 IFSSVNASGASDR
+1423 IFSGVTASGASDR

-1491 SLNASDVIA
+1491 SLN
-1500 GDQVSVGTTGQF
+1500 
-1512 VDKNAGQNKVVTA
+1512 
-1525 SSSLVGLDA
+1525 
-1534 GNYELSTSGQVTA
+1534 
-1547 NISKKQITGS
+1547 
-1557 ITAQDKVYDGTTN
+1557 
-1570 AIVNGSLN
+1570 

-1591 GQFADKNAGSNKNVN
+1591 GQFADKNAGANKNVN
-1606 VSGNLSGTD
+1606 VSANLSGTD
-1615 AGNYDLAANTSTQA
+1615 AGNYELA
-1629 NISKKQIT
+1629 
-1637 GSITAQDKV
+1637 
-1646 YDGTTSA
+1646 
-1653 IVNGSLNGLITGDQ
+1653 
-1667 VNLNAQ
+1667 
-1673 GQFAD
+1673 
-1678 KNAGS
+1678 
-1683 NKNVNVSGNLSGT
+1683 
-1696 DAGNYSLQ
+1696 
-1704 VNSQTQANI
+1704 
-1713 SKKQITGSITAQDKV
+1713 
-1728 YDGTT
+1728 
-1733 SAIVNGSLNAS
+1733 
-1744 DVIAGDQV
+1744 
-1752 SVATTGQFV
+1752 
-1761 DKNAGQNKVVTAS
+1761 
-1774 SSLVGLDAGN
+1774 
-1784 YSLQVNSQSQANI
+1784 
-1797 SKKQITGVLTAQ
+1797 
-1809 DKVYDGTTGAIVNG
+1809 
-1823 SLNGLI
+1823 
-1829 TGDQVN
+1829 
-1835 LNAQGQFADKNAG
+1835 
-1848 SNKNVNVSGS
+1848 
-1858 LSGTDA
+1858 
-1864 GNYSLQANSQTQ
+1864 
-1876 ASISKKQI
+1876 
-1884 TGVLTA
+1884 
-1890 QDKVYDGTTNAIVN
+1890 
-1904 GSLNGLITGDQVN
+1904 
-1917 LNAQGQ
+1917 
-1923 FADKNAGSNKNVNVS
+1923 
-1938 GNLTGTDAGNYSLQA
+1938 
-1953 NSQTQANISKKQI
+1953 
-1966 TGSITAQDKV
+1966 
-1976 YDGTT
+1976 
-1981 SAIVNGSLNGLI
+1981 
-1993 TGDQVNLN
+1993 
-2001 AQGQF
+2001 
-2006 VDKNAGQNKVVT
+2006 
-2018 ASSSL
+2018 
-2023 VGLDASNYELTT
+2023 
-2035 NGQVKANISKKQI
+2035 
-2048 TASITAQDKVYDGTT
+2048 
-2063 SAIVNGSLNG
+2063 
-2073 LITGDQVNLN
+2073 
-2083 AQGQFA
+2083 
-2089 DKNAGSNKNVNVSG
+2089 
-2103 NLTGTDAGNYSL
+2103 
-2115 QANSQTQASISKKQI
+2115 
-2130 TGVLTAQDKVY
+2130 
-2141 DGTTSAIVNGS
+2141 
-2152 LNASDVIA
+2152 
-2160 GDQVSV
+2160 
-2166 GATGQFVDKNAGQNK
+2166 
-2181 VVTASSSLVGLDA
+2181 
-2194 GNYELTTNGQ
+2194 TNGQ

-2236 LNGLITGDQ
+2236 LNAGGVIAGDQ
-2245 VNLNAQGQFA
+2245 VNLNVQGQFA
-2255 DKNASA
+2255 DKNAGS

-2267 SGNLTGTDAANY
+2267 SGNLIGTDAGNY
-2279 DLAANSQ
+2279 NLAANTSA
-2286 IQANI
+2286 QANI
-2291 SKKQITGSITAQ
+2291 SKKQITGVLTAQ

-2316 GSLNGLITGDQVNLN
+2316 GSLN
-2331 AQGQFADKN
+2331 
-2340 AGSNKNVNV
+2340 
-2349 SGNLSGTDA
+2349 
-2358 GNYDLAANTSTQAN
+2358 
-2372 ISKKQITGS
+2372 
-2381 ITAQDKVYDGTTS
+2381 
-2394 AIVNGSLNGL
+2394 
-2404 ITGDQV
+2404 
-2410 NLNAQG
+2410 
-2416 QFADKNAGSNKNV
+2416 
-2429 NVSGNLS
+2429 
-2436 GTDAGNYSLQANS
+2436 
-2449 QTQASISKK
+2449 
-2458 QITGVLTVQD
+2458 
-2468 KVYDGTTS
+2468 
-2476 AIVNGS
+2476 
-2482 LNASDVIAG
+2482 ASDVITG

-2551 DKVYDGT
+2551 Y
-2558 TNAIVNGSLN
+2558 
-2568 GLITGDEV
+2568 
-2576 NLNAQGQFADK
+2576 
-2587 NAGSNKN
+2587 
-2594 VNVSGSLSGT
+2594 
-2604 DAGNYSLQAN
+2604 
-2614 SQTQASISKKQITG
+2614 
-2628 VLTAQDKVYD
+2628 
-2638 GTTNAIVSGSLNG
+2638 
-2651 LITGDQVNLNA
+2651 
-2662 QGQFADKNAG
+2662 
-2672 SNKNVNVSG
+2672 
-2681 NLSGTDAGNY
+2681 
-2691 SLQANSQTQASISKK
+2691 
-2706 QITGVLTV
+2706 
-2714 QDKVYDGTTS
+2714 
-2724 AIVNGSLNASDVIAG
+2724 
-2739 DQVSVGTTGQFVD
+2739 
-2752 KNAGQNKVVTASSSL
+2752 
-2767 VGLDAGNYE
+2767 
-2776 LTTNGQVTANISKK
+2776 
-2790 QITGVLTAQDKVYD
+2790 
-2804 GTTNAIVNGSL
+2804 
-2815 NGLITGDEVNLNA
+2815 
-2828 QGQFADKNAGSNK
+2828 
-2841 NVNVSGS
+2841 
-2848 LSGTDAGNY
+2848 
-2857 DLAANTSAQANIS
+2857 
-2870 KKQITGSITAQDKVY
+2870 KVY

-2918 AGSNKTVNVSGNLS
+2918 AGSNKTVNVSGNL
-2932 GTDAANYSL
+2932 
-2941 QANSQTQANI
+2941 I
-2951 SKKQITGSITA
+2951 
-2962 QDKVYDGT
+2962 
-2970 TSAIV
+2970 
-2975 NGSLNGLIT
+2975 
-2984 GDQVNLNAQGQFADK
+2984 
-2999 NAGSNKNVN
+2999 
-3008 VSGNLSGT
+3008 GT
-3016 DAGNYDLAANTSTQA
+3016 DAGNYDLAANTSAQA

-3040 SITAQDKVYD
+3040 VLTAQDKVYD
-3050 GTTSAIVN
+3050 GTTNAIVN
-3058 GSLNGL
+3058 GSLNAGGV
-3064 ITGDQVNLN
+3064 ITGDQVSVGTT
-3073 AQGQFADKNAG
+3073 GQFVDKNAG
-3084 SNKNVNVSGNLSGT
+3084 QNKVVTASSSLVGLDAGNYDLTTNGQVT
-3098 DAVNYSLQANS
+3098 AN
-3109 QTQASISK
+3109 ISK

-3132 GTTSAIVN
+3132 GTTSAIV
-3140 GSLNGLITGDQVN
+3140 
-3153 LNAQGQFADKNAGS
+3153 
-3167 NKNVNVSG
+3167 

>member
-1 MNKVYRTVWNKSL
+1 MNKVYKTVWNKSL

-33 STVTGHVKETKT
+33 SKVTGHVKETKT

-66 GVSDI
+66 GVSDV
-71 QLPTGGNVTVG
+71 QLPTGGSVTVG

-138 QIIGKLNANGQVF
+138 QIMGKLNANGQVF

-204 VIANGGVVAFIA
+204 VIANGGVIAFIA

-282 KDSLSQAVVNHSG
+282 KDSLSKAVVNHSG

-323 SGVLKSEGRNG
+323 SGILKSEGLNG

-369 DPTDFS
+369 DPTNFS
-375 INAGSAV
+375 INAGSAA

-446 QNQDGKVALLYGQ
+446 QNQDGKVVLLYGQ
-459 NGKESANYYIKNGA
+459 NGSESANYYIKNGA
-473 QINLK
+473 KINLK

-503 QALQNINSAL
+503 QALQNINNAL

-520 TDIDATVTKDWGVGA
+520 TDIDATVTKDWGVGD

-545 FDYFTGRF
+545 FDYFTGSF

-578 IDGAVV
+578 IDGAVI

-618 TGSVQGYG
+618 TGTVQGYG
-626 TIGGL
+626 TVGGL

-697 TINNAYATGTVTGEQ
+697 TINNAYATGAVTGEQ

-730 YATGAVTGNDRVG
+730 YATGAVTGTDRVG

-749 LAANIENTYALGK
+749 LAAKIENTYALGK
-762 VTGVTAIGGLLGK
+762 VSGTTAVGGLLGK

-790 TGLDSSSGSANTSGL
+790 TGLDTSSGSVNTSGL

-914 LGHQISDLYIYRE
+914 LGHQILDLYIYRE

-1007 SQVTGQNHVGGLV
+1007 SQVTGQNQVGGLV

-1025 AIIKN
+1025 AIIKD

-1093 LQNDSAG
+1093 LQNASAG
-1100 SSASFGLTNAE
+1100 SSASSGLTNAE

-1116 KFSFLDADSKLGGK
+1116 KFTFLDADSKLGGK

-1222 VTVTGNSDST
+1222 VTITGNSDST
-1232 IYNGKTQSVNNP
+1232 IYNGKTQSINNP

-1371 DLNFVNGTYTITKA
+1371 DLTFVNGTYTITKA

-1396 TYNGQIQNVAGFTIS
+1396 TYNGQVQNVAGFTIA
-1411 GLKGNDVNNQAN
+1411 GLKGNDANNQAN
-1423 IFSSVNASGASDR
+1423 IFSSVTASGASDR

-1457 YENGSLNIAKKQIT
+1457 YENGSLDIA
-1471 GVLTAQDKVYDGTTN
+1471 
-1486 AIVNG
+1486 
-1491 SLNASDVIA
+1491 
-1500 GDQVSVGTTGQF
+1500 
-1512 VDKNAGQNKVVTA
+1512 
-1525 SSSLVGLDA
+1525 
-1534 GNYELSTSGQVTA
+1534 
-1547 NISKKQITGS
+1547 
-1557 ITAQDKVYDGTTN
+1557 
-1570 AIVNGSLN
+1570 
-1578 GLITGDQVNLNAQ
+1578 
-1591 GQFADKNAGSNKNVN
+1591 
-1606 VSGNLSGTD
+1606 
-1615 AGNYDLAANTSTQA
+1615 
-1629 NISKKQIT
+1629 KKQIT

-1683 NKNVNVSGNLSGT
+1683 NKNVNVSG
-1696 DAGNYSLQ
+1696 
-1704 VNSQTQANI
+1704 
-1713 SKKQITGSITAQDKV
+1713 
-1728 YDGTT
+1728 
-1733 SAIVNGSLNAS
+1733 
-1744 DVIAGDQV
+1744 
-1752 SVATTGQFV
+1752 
-1761 DKNAGQNKVVTAS
+1761 
-1774 SSLVGLDAGN
+1774 
-1784 YSLQVNSQSQANI
+1784 
-1797 SKKQITGVLTAQ
+1797 
-1809 DKVYDGTTGAIVNG
+1809 
-1823 SLNGLI
+1823 
-1829 TGDQVN
+1829 
-1835 LNAQGQFADKNAG
+1835 
-1848 SNKNVNVSGS
+1848 
-1858 LSGTDA
+1858 
-1864 GNYSLQANSQTQ
+1864 
-1876 ASISKKQI
+1876 
-1884 TGVLTA
+1884 
-1890 QDKVYDGTTNAIVN
+1890 
-1904 GSLNGLITGDQVN
+1904 
-1917 LNAQGQ
+1917 
-1923 FADKNAGSNKNVNVS
+1923 
-1938 GNLTGTDAGNYSLQA
+1938 
-1953 NSQTQANISKKQI
+1953 
-1966 TGSITAQDKV
+1966 
-1976 YDGTT
+1976 
-1981 SAIVNGSLNGLI
+1981 
-1993 TGDQVNLN
+1993 
-2001 AQGQF
+2001 
-2006 VDKNAGQNKVVT
+2006 
-2018 ASSSL
+2018 
-2023 VGLDASNYELTT
+2023 
-2035 NGQVKANISKKQI
+2035 
-2048 TASITAQDKVYDGTT
+2048 
-2063 SAIVNGSLNG
+2063 
-2073 LITGDQVNLN
+2073 
-2083 AQGQFA
+2083 
-2089 DKNAGSNKNVNVSG
+2089 
-2103 NLTGTDAGNYSL
+2103 
-2115 QANSQTQASISKKQI
+2115 
-2130 TGVLTAQDKVY
+2130 
-2141 DGTTSAIVNGS
+2141 
-2152 LNASDVIA
+2152 
-2160 GDQVSV
+2160 
-2166 GATGQFVDKNAGQNK
+2166 
-2181 VVTASSSLVGLDA
+2181 
-2194 GNYELTTNGQ
+2194 
-2204 VTANISKKQI
+2204 
-2214 TGSITA
+2214 
-2220 QDKVYD
+2220 
-2226 GTTSA
+2226 
-2231 IVNGS
+2231 
-2236 LNGLITGDQ
+2236 
-2245 VNLNAQGQFA
+2245 
-2255 DKNASA
+2255 
-2261 NKTVNV
+2261 
-2267 SGNLTGTDAANY
+2267 
-2279 DLAANSQ
+2279 
-2286 IQANI
+2286 
-2291 SKKQITGSITAQ
+2291 
-2303 DKVYDGTT
+2303 
-2311 NAIVN
+2311 
-2316 GSLNGLITGDQVNLN
+2316 
-2331 AQGQFADKN
+2331 
-2340 AGSNKNVNV
+2340 
-2349 SGNLSGTDA
+2349 
-2358 GNYDLAANTSTQAN
+2358 
-2372 ISKKQITGS
+2372 
-2381 ITAQDKVYDGTTS
+2381 
-2394 AIVNGSLNGL
+2394 
-2404 ITGDQV
+2404 
-2410 NLNAQG
+2410 
-2416 QFADKNAGSNKNV
+2416 
-2429 NVSGNLS
+2429 
-2436 GTDAGNYSLQANS
+2436 
-2449 QTQASISKK
+2449 
-2458 QITGVLTVQD
+2458 
-2468 KVYDGTTS
+2468 
-2476 AIVNGS
+2476 
-2482 LNASDVIAG
+2482 
-2491 DQVSV
+2491 
-2496 GTTGQF
+2496 
-2502 VDKNAGQNK
+2502 
-2511 VVTASSSLVGL
+2511 
-2522 DAGNYEL
+2522 
-2529 TTNGQVTANIS
+2529 
-2540 KKQITGVLTAQ
+2540 
-2551 DKVYDGT
+2551 
-2558 TNAIVNGSLN
+2558 
-2568 GLITGDEV
+2568 
-2576 NLNAQGQFADK
+2576 
-2587 NAGSNKN
+2587 
-2594 VNVSGSLSGT
+2594 
-2604 DAGNYSLQAN
+2604 
-2614 SQTQASISKKQITG
+2614 
-2628 VLTAQDKVYD
+2628 
-2638 GTTNAIVSGSLNG
+2638 
-2651 LITGDQVNLNA
+2651 
-2662 QGQFADKNAG
+2662 
-2672 SNKNVNVSG
+2672 
-2681 NLSGTDAGNY
+2681 
-2691 SLQANSQTQASISKK
+2691 
-2706 QITGVLTV
+2706 
-2714 QDKVYDGTTS
+2714 
-2724 AIVNGSLNASDVIAG
+2724 
-2739 DQVSVGTTGQFVD
+2739 
-2752 KNAGQNKVVTASSSL
+2752 
-2767 VGLDAGNYE
+2767 
-2776 LTTNGQVTANISKK
+2776 
-2790 QITGVLTAQDKVYD
+2790 
-2804 GTTNAIVNGSL
+2804 
-2815 NGLITGDEVNLNA
+2815 
-2828 QGQFADKNAGSNK
+2828 
-2841 NVNVSGS
+2841 
-2848 LSGTDAGNY
+2848 
-2857 DLAANTSAQANIS
+2857 
-2870 KKQITGSITAQDKVY
+2870 
-2885 DGTTS
+2885 
-2890 AIVNGSLNGLITG
+2890 
-2903 DQVNLNAQGQFADKN
+2903 
-2918 AGSNKTVNVSGNLS
+2918 
-2932 GTDAANYSL
+2932 
-2941 QANSQTQANI
+2941 
-2951 SKKQITGSITA
+2951 
-2962 QDKVYDGT
+2962 
-2970 TSAIV
+2970 
-2975 NGSLNGLIT
+2975 
-2984 GDQVNLNAQGQFADK
+2984 
-2999 NAGSNKNVN
+2999 
-3008 VSGNLSGT
+3008 
-3016 DAGNYDLAANTSTQA
+3016 
-3031 NISKKQITG
+3031 
-3040 SITAQDKVYD
+3040 
-3050 GTTSAIVN
+3050 
-3058 GSLNGL
+3058 
-3064 ITGDQVNLN
+3064 
-3073 AQGQFADKNAG
+3073 
-3084 SNKNVNVSGNLSGT
+3084 
-3098 DAVNYSLQANS
+3098 
-3109 QTQASISK
+3109 
-3117 KQITGVLTAQ
+3117 
-3127 DKVYD
+3127 
-3132 GTTSAIVN
+3132 
-3140 GSLNGLITGDQVN
+3140 
-3153 LNAQGQFADKNAGS
+3153 
-3167 NKNVNVSG
+3167 

>member
-138 QIIGKLNANGQVF
+138 QIMGKLNANGQVF

-239 VTLKLQD
+239 ITLKLQD

-282 KDSLSQAVVNHSG
+282 KDSLSKAVVNHSG

-349 ADSTHVS
+349 EDSTHVS

-375 INAGSAV
+375 INAGSAA

-435 NDINVNASITA
+435 HDINVNASITA
-446 QNQDGKVALLYGQ
+446 QNQDGKVVLLYGQ

-473 QINLK
+473 KINLK
-478 AGQNFSTQKG
+478 AGQDFSTQKG

-503 QALQNINSAL
+503 QALQNINNAL

-618 TGSVQGYG
+618 TGTVQGYG
-626 TIGGL
+626 TVGGL

-640 IKNAY
+640 IKNVY

-697 TINNAYATGTVTGEQ
+697 TINNAYATGTVSGEK

-749 LAANIENTYALGK
+749 LAAKIENTYALGK
-762 VTGVTAIGGLLGK
+762 VTGATAVGGLLGK

-790 TGLDSSSGSANTSGL
+790 TGLDTSSGSANTSGL

-955 QNHVGAVVGNSTQN
+955 QNHVGAVVGSSTQN

-1007 SQVTGQNHVGGLV
+1007 SQVRGQNHVGGLV

-1025 AIIKN
+1025 AIIKD

-1068 SLVGGLV
+1068 SLIGGLV

-1116 KFSFLDADSKLGGK
+1116 KFTFLDADSKLGGK

-1232 IYNGKTQSVNNP
+1232 IYNGKTQSINNP
-1244 HYTVDGLVNGE
+1244 HYMVDGLVNGE

-1291 IAYVDGK
+1291 IEYVDGK

-1371 DLNFVNGTYTITKA
+1371 DLTFVNGTYTITKA

-1396 TYNGQIQNVAGFTIS
+1396 IYNGQVQNVAGFTIS
-1411 GLKGNDVNNQAN
+1411 GLKGNDANNQAN
-1423 IFSSVNASGASDR
+1423 IFSGVTASGASDR

-1471 GVLTAQDKVYDGTTN
+1471 GVLIAQDKVYDGTTN

-1491 SLNASDVIA
+1491 SLNASDVIT

-1534 GNYELSTSGQVTA
+1534 
-1547 NISKKQITGS
+1547 
-1557 ITAQDKVYDGTTN
+1557 D
-1570 AIVNGSLN
+1570 
-1578 GLITGDQVNLNAQ
+1578 
-1591 GQFADKNAGSNKNVN
+1591 
-1606 VSGNLSGTD
+1606 
-1615 AGNYDLAANTSTQA
+1615 
-1629 NISKKQIT
+1629 
-1637 GSITAQDKV
+1637 
-1646 YDGTTSA
+1646 
-1653 IVNGSLNGLITGDQ
+1653 
-1667 VNLNAQ
+1667 
-1673 GQFAD
+1673 
-1678 KNAGS
+1678 
-1683 NKNVNVSGNLSGT
+1683 
-1696 DAGNYSLQ
+1696 
-1704 VNSQTQANI
+1704 
-1713 SKKQITGSITAQDKV
+1713 
-1728 YDGTT
+1728 
-1733 SAIVNGSLNAS
+1733 
-1744 DVIAGDQV
+1744 
-1752 SVATTGQFV
+1752 
-1761 DKNAGQNKVVTAS
+1761 
-1774 SSLVGLDAGN
+1774 
-1784 YSLQVNSQSQANI
+1784 
-1797 SKKQITGVLTAQ
+1797 
-1809 DKVYDGTTGAIVNG
+1809 
-1823 SLNGLI
+1823 
-1829 TGDQVN
+1829 
-1835 LNAQGQFADKNAG
+1835 
-1848 SNKNVNVSGS
+1848 
-1858 LSGTDA
+1858 
-1864 GNYSLQANSQTQ
+1864 
-1876 ASISKKQI
+1876 
-1884 TGVLTA
+1884 
-1890 QDKVYDGTTNAIVN
+1890 
-1904 GSLNGLITGDQVN
+1904 
-1917 LNAQGQ
+1917 
-1923 FADKNAGSNKNVNVS
+1923 
-1938 GNLTGTDAGNYSLQA
+1938 
-1953 NSQTQANISKKQI
+1953 
-1966 TGSITAQDKV
+1966 
-1976 YDGTT
+1976 
-1981 SAIVNGSLNGLI
+1981 
-1993 TGDQVNLN
+1993 
-2001 AQGQF
+2001 
-2006 VDKNAGQNKVVT
+2006 
-2018 ASSSL
+2018 
-2023 VGLDASNYELTT
+2023 
-2035 NGQVKANISKKQI
+2035 
-2048 TASITAQDKVYDGTT
+2048 
-2063 SAIVNGSLNG
+2063 
-2073 LITGDQVNLN
+2073 
-2083 AQGQFA
+2083 
-2089 DKNAGSNKNVNVSG
+2089 
-2103 NLTGTDAGNYSL
+2103 
-2115 QANSQTQASISKKQI
+2115 
-2130 TGVLTAQDKVY
+2130 
-2141 DGTTSAIVNGS
+2141 
-2152 LNASDVIA
+2152 
-2160 GDQVSV
+2160 
-2166 GATGQFVDKNAGQNK
+2166 
-2181 VVTASSSLVGLDA
+2181 
-2194 GNYELTTNGQ
+2194 NYELTTNGQ

-2255 DKNASA
+2255 DKNAAS

-2267 SGNLTGTDAANY
+2267 SSNLSGTDAGNY
-2279 DLAANSQ
+2279 DLAANTSAQANISKKQ
-2286 IQANI
+2286 ITSVLTAQDKVYDGTTSAIVNGSLNGLITGDQVSLNAQGQFADKNAGSNKNVNVSGNLSGTDAGNYDLAANTSAQANI
-2291 SKKQITGSITAQ
+2291 SKKQITGSITAQDKVYDGTTSAIVNGSLNGLITGDQVNLNAQGQFADKNAASNKTVNVSGNLSGTDAGNYNLAANTSAQANISKKQITGVLTAQDKVYDGTTSAIVNGSLNAGGVITGDQVSVGTTGQFVDKNAGQNKVVTVSSSLVGLDAGNYELSTSGQVTANISKKQITGVLTAQDKVYDGTTSAIVNGSLNGLITGDQVNLNAQGHFTDKNAGANKNVNVSGNLSGTDAGNYSLQANSQTQANISKKQITGSITVQDKVYDGTTSVIVNGSLNGLITGDQVNLNAQGQFADKNAGSNKNVNVSGNLTGTDAGNYDLAANTFAQANISKKQITGVLTAQDKVYDGTTSAIVNGSLNAGGVITGDQVSVGTTGQFVDKNAGQNKVVTASSSLVGLDAGNYELSTSGQVTANISKKQITGVLTAQ

-2340 AGSNKNVNV
+2340 AGSNKTVNV

-2358 GNYDLAANTSTQAN
+2358 GNYDLAANTSAQAN
-2372 ISKKQITGS
+2372 ISKKQITGVL
-2381 ITAQDKVYDGTTS
+2381 TAQDKVYDSTTS

-2458 QITGVLTVQD
+2458 QITGVLTAQD
-2468 KVYDGTTS
+2468 KVYDGTTN

-2482 LNASDVIAG
+2482 LNASDVITG

-2511 VVTASSSLVGL
+2511 VV
-2522 DAGNYEL
+2522 
-2529 TTNGQVTANIS
+2529 
-2540 KKQITGVLTAQ
+2540 
-2551 DKVYDGT
+2551 
-2558 TNAIVNGSLN
+2558 
-2568 GLITGDEV
+2568 
-2576 NLNAQGQFADK
+2576 
-2587 NAGSNKN
+2587 
-2594 VNVSGSLSGT
+2594 
-2604 DAGNYSLQAN
+2604 
-2614 SQTQASISKKQITG
+2614 
-2628 VLTAQDKVYD
+2628 
-2638 GTTNAIVSGSLNG
+2638 
-2651 LITGDQVNLNA
+2651 
-2662 QGQFADKNAG
+2662 
-2672 SNKNVNVSG
+2672 
-2681 NLSGTDAGNY
+2681 
-2691 SLQANSQTQASISKK
+2691 
-2706 QITGVLTV
+2706 
-2714 QDKVYDGTTS
+2714 
-2724 AIVNGSLNASDVIAG
+2724 
-2739 DQVSVGTTGQFVD
+2739 
-2752 KNAGQNKVVTASSSL
+2752 
-2767 VGLDAGNYE
+2767 
-2776 LTTNGQVTANISKK
+2776 
-2790 QITGVLTAQDKVYD
+2790 
-2804 GTTNAIVNGSL
+2804 
-2815 NGLITGDEVNLNA
+2815 
-2828 QGQFADKNAGSNK
+2828 
-2841 NVNVSGS
+2841 
-2848 LSGTDAGNY
+2848 
-2857 DLAANTSAQANIS
+2857 
-2870 KKQITGSITAQDKVY
+2870 
-2885 DGTTS
+2885 
-2890 AIVNGSLNGLITG
+2890 
-2903 DQVNLNAQGQFADKN
+2903 
-2918 AGSNKTVNVSGNLS
+2918 
-2932 GTDAANYSL
+2932 
-2941 QANSQTQANI
+2941 
-2951 SKKQITGSITA
+2951 
-2962 QDKVYDGT
+2962 
-2970 TSAIV
+2970 
-2975 NGSLNGLIT
+2975 
-2984 GDQVNLNAQGQFADK
+2984 
-2999 NAGSNKNVN
+2999 
-3008 VSGNLSGT
+3008 
-3016 DAGNYDLAANTSTQA
+3016 
-3031 NISKKQITG
+3031 
-3040 SITAQDKVYD
+3040 
-3050 GTTSAIVN
+3050 
-3058 GSLNGL
+3058 
-3064 ITGDQVNLN
+3064 
-3073 AQGQFADKNAG
+3073 
-3084 SNKNVNVSGNLSGT
+3084 
-3098 DAVNYSLQANS
+3098 
-3109 QTQASISK
+3109 
-3117 KQITGVLTAQ
+3117 
-3127 DKVYD
+3127 
-3132 GTTSAIVN
+3132 
-3140 GSLNGLITGDQVN
+3140 
-3153 LNAQGQFADKNAGS
+3153 
-3167 NKNVNVSG
+3167 